1 MSIESLVC
9 KDFIDISNYG
19 TYFLQFCAKNQ
30 HFCKS
35 YCKAKNDMLFCR
47 QKEMSDMKN
56 KKKLV
61 ANVARKT
68 AESALR
74 RDANRTTCVGFYQP
88 KVPAALKRF
97 KNVK

>member
-1 MSIESLVC
+1 MAR
-9 KDFIDISNYG
+9 ISCSFARKIS
-19 TYFLQFCAKNQ
+19 TSARAIAKQ
-30 HFCKS
+30 
-35 YCKAKNDMLFCR
+35 KNDMLFCR

-74 RDANRTTCVGFYQP
+74 RDANSTTCVGFYQP

>member
-1 MSIESLVC
+1 M
-9 KDFIDISNYG
+9 
-19 TYFLQFCAKNQ
+19 YFFNSDSLQFCVNNP

-74 RDANRTTCVGFYQP
+74 RDANSTTCFGIYQP
-88 KVPAALKRF
+88 KAPAELERF
-97 KNVK
+97 KNIK